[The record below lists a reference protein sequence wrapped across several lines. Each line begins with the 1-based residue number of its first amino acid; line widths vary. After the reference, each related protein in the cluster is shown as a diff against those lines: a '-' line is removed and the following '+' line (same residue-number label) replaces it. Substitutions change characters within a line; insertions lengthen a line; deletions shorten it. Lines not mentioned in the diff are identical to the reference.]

1 MEKEKIIPGRKE
13 SSVPPAMIKLLQDY
27 LTKRTDSENLSE
39 DYYVL
44 GREVWIN
51 FDKHYIFVFSK
62 IFENNL
68 IWIKKINRST
78 SNQGYSIDADQL
90 CLK

>member
-1 MEKEKIIPGRKE
+1 MEKEKIIPGRTE

-44 GREVWIN
+44 GREV
-51 FDKHYIFVFSK
+51 
-62 IFENNL
+62 
-68 IWIKKINRST
+68 
-78 SNQGYSIDADQL
+78 
-90 CLK
+90 